1 MWLTV
6 SLLTAEW
13 VCQQVLPVSLR
24 ACWQPVGEAGCSGSV
39 SPPLHTPCLAPGTR
53 GHLFIRSLSSLRLVL
68 QRQLSKTGWCCC
80 FVVISIRTL
89 GKGCAE
95 WSSFDPRGARS
106 RAEQHQH
113 RGSELSFKSRD
124 TQLPQTEERMKRQR
138 YP

>member
-53 GHLFIRSLSSLRLVL
+53 GHLFIRSLSSLHLVL

-80 FVVISIRTL
+80 FVVISMRAL

-95 WSSFDPRGARS
+95 RSIFDPRGARS

-113 RGSELSFKSRD
+113 RGSELCLSKAGTHNSHR
-124 TQLPQTEERMKRQR
+124 LKRG
-138 YP
+138 